1 MSKKNSPLVDAA
13 VALEEQLEELDA
25 LARKAQKLPLDD
37 LDNIRKTTEALSQV
51 GAMEE
56 QLTVRLQALMGA
68 IGGLAQRQQQ
78 QAEVL
83 RARADELVAR
93 RDAHETLAARYS
105 DLGRLA
111 SEINTSMQQLVEAQ
125 TRAPANEARA
135 AAVVTARQISS
146 QLEGLIATADEV
158 HAAAVA
164 QSFRE
169 IERQT
174 HALRQQLGAARTR
187 IDKHVTQLEGAP
199 N

>member
-1 MSKKNSPLVDAA
+1 MSKKTSPLVDAA
-13 VALEEQLEELDA
+13 LALEDQLEELDV
-25 LARKAQKLPLDD
+25 LARKARKLPLDD
-37 LDNIRKTTEALSQV
+37 LENIRKTTEALSQV

-68 IGGLAQRQQQ
+68 IGALAQRQQN

-93 RDAHETLAARYS
+93 REAHDALAVRYG

-111 SEINTSMQQLVEAQ
+111 SELNISMQQLVEAQ
-125 TRAPANEARA
+125 TRAPISEARA
-135 AAVVTARQISS
+135 AAVLTARQLTT
-146 QLEGLIATADEV
+146 QLERLIGTADEV

-164 QSFRE
+164 QGFPE
-169 IERQT
+169 MERQV
-174 HALRQQLGAARTR
+174 HALRQQLGAARSR
-187 IDKHVTQLEGAP
+187 IDKHLSQLEGAP